1 MTDQASRRRRISIVR
16 NLVEWKRQ
24 QEVAKQR
31 VFADFMRGV
40 ARKRHP
46 PRRAMAPV
54 AEDFRLAFAEC
65 AVAHVAAAGEVGLQ
79 SRSYIC
85 AGRSSMFYDTAKNDH
100 GLPHN
105 PFKACVV
112 PRPIAWVSTLSHDGI
127 VNLAPFSMFN
137 QLGYDPPIVCFSGSC
152 RPGTGQRK
160 DSVTNA
166 EETGEFVVN
175 MATYAL
181 REQVSASARFVPP
194 EVDEFE
200 IAGVTKLPC
209 RMIKPPR
216 VAESPV
222 NMECVYHSTL
232 TVPANRRD
240 TIHRVVIGRVVGI
253 HIREDAM
260 TDGRLDIAK
269 IRPLARL
276 GYTDYTSVTEVF
288 SMTVQGTAAGQIGEA
303 IAEKRKMA
311 V

>member
-1 MTDQASRRRRISIVR
+1 
-16 NLVEWKRQ
+16 
-24 QEVAKQR
+24 
-31 VFADFMRGV
+31 
-40 ARKRHP
+40 
-46 PRRAMAPV
+46 
-54 AEDFRLAFAEC
+54 
-65 AVAHVAAAGEVGLQ
+65 
-79 SRSYIC
+79 
-85 AGRSSMFYDTAKNDH
+85 
-100 GLPHN
+100 
-105 PFKACVV
+105 
-112 PRPIAWVSTLSHDGI
+112 
-127 VNLAPFSMFN
+127 
-137 QLGYDPPIVCFSGSC
+137 VCFSGSC

-194 EVDEFE
+194 DVDEFE
-200 IAGVTKLPC
+200 IAGVTKLPS
-209 RMIKPPR
+209 RMVRPPR

-232 TVPANRRD
+232 TIPANRRD

-253 HIREDAM
+253 HIRDDAL
-260 TDGRLDIAK
+260 TADGRLDIAN

-288 SMTVQGTAAGQIGEA
+288 SMKPQGTAAGQIGEA
-303 IAEKRKMA
+303 VAERSKVA